1 MEVSN
6 RIKTIAKLIK
16 KGSNVADIGS
26 DHGYLL
32 IELLNN
38 NIANKV
44 IGIENKLG
52 PFTNLKT
59 NLSNIIEKYPNRCK
73 LYLSSGL
80 KDLSN
85 EYETVV
91 IAGMGFSTIE
101 SIILENKDKVKFI
114 ENFIIDSH
122 NNMYELRKFIISLGF
137 FISDE
142 VALIENEIYYELIS
156 FTKGN
161 KDYSDIELRYGP
173 ILMNKK
179 YKDYI
184 IHYEEEIRKLENLLS
199 NNKINEE
206 RKNEFKNKIKEI
218 RTILYEN

>member
-6 RIKTIAKLIK
+6 RIKEIAKLIK

-44 IGIENKLG
+44 IGIENKVG

-59 NLSNIIEKYPNRCK
+59 NLSTIIEKYPNRCK

-80 KDLSN
+80 SDLNN

-114 ENFIIDSH
+114 KNFIIDSH

-142 VALIENEIYYELIS
+142 VALIENGIYYELIS

-184 IHYEEEIRKLENLLS
+184 IHYEEEIRKLENLLL
-199 NNKINEE
+199 NNKINNE
-206 RKNEFKNKIKEI
+206 RKIEFKNRIKEI

>member
-6 RIKTIAKLIK
+6 RIKEIAKLIK

-44 IGIENKLG
+44 IGIENKVG

-59 NLSNIIEKYPNRCK
+59 NLSNIIKKYPNRCK

-80 KDLSN
+80 SDLSN

-142 VALIENEIYYELIS
+142 VALIENGIYYELIS

-184 IHYEEEIRKLENLLS
+184 IHYEEEIRKLENLLL
-199 NNKINEE
+199 NNKINNE
-206 RKNEFKNKIKEI
+206 RKIEFKNRIKEI

>member
-6 RIKTIAKLIK
+6 RIKEIAKLVK

-44 IGIENKLG
+44 IGIENKVG

-59 NLSNIIEKYPNRCK
+59 NLNNFIEKYPDRCK
-73 LYLSSGL
+73 LFLSSGL
-80 KDLSN
+80 NNLNS

-101 SIILENKDKVKFI
+101 SIILENRNKIQFI

-122 NNMYELRKFIISLGF
+122 NNMYELRRFIISLGF
-137 FISDE
+137 FISNE
-142 VALIENEIYYELIS
+142 IALIENGIYYELIS

-161 KDYSDIELRYGP
+161 KNYSDIELKYGP

-179 YKDYI
+179 SKDYI
-184 IHYEEEIRKLENLLS
+184 IHYEEEIKKIENLLL

>member
-1 MEVSN
+1 MEISN
-6 RIKTIAKLIK
+6 RIKEIAKLIK

-38 NIANKV
+38 NIASKV
-44 IGIENKLG
+44 IGIENKVG

-59 NLSNIIEKYPNRCK
+59 NLTNFIEKYPNRCK

-80 KDLSN
+80 DDLTN
-85 EYETVV
+85 EYDTVV

-101 SIILENKDKVKFI
+101 SIILENKDKIEFI

-122 NNMYELRKFIISLGF
+122 NNMYELRRFIISLGF
-137 FISDE
+137 FISNE
-142 VALIENEIYYELIS
+142 IALIENGIYYELIG

-161 KDYSDIELRYGP
+161 KKYTDIELKYGP

-179 YKDYI
+179 SKDYI
-184 IHYEEEIRKLENLLS
+184 IHYEEEIEKLENLLL
-199 NNKINEE
+199 NNKISGE

-218 RTILYEN
+218 RMILYEN

>member
-6 RIKTIAKLIK
+6 RIKEIAKLIK

-44 IGIENKLG
+44 IGIENKVG

-59 NLSNIIEKYPNRCK
+59 NLSAIIEKYPNRCK

-80 KDLSN
+80 SDLNN

-114 ENFIIDSH
+114 KNFIIDSH

-142 VALIENEIYYELIS
+142 VVLIENGIYYELIS

-184 IHYEEEIRKLENLLS
+184 IHYEEEIRKLENLLL
-199 NNKINEE
+199 NNKINNE
-206 RKNEFKNKIKEI
+206 RKIEFKNRIKEI

>member
-6 RIKTIAKLIK
+6 RIKEIAKLIK

-44 IGIENKLG
+44 IGIENKVG

-59 NLSNIIEKYPNRCK
+59 NLSAIIEKYPNRCK

-80 KDLSN
+80 SDLNN

-114 ENFIIDSH
+114 KNFIIDSH

-142 VALIENEIYYELIS
+142 VALIENGIYYELIS

-184 IHYEEEIRKLENLLS
+184 IHYEEEIRKLENLLL
-199 NNKINEE
+199 NNKINNE
-206 RKNEFKNKIKEI
+206 RKIEFKNRIKEI